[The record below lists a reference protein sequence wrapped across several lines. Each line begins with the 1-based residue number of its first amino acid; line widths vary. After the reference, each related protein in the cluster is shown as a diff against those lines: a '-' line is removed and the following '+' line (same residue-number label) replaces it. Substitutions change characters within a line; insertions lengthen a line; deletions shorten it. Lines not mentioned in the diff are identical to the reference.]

1 MGYAAVWRVRVRR
14 KAVRTG
20 VFLLLLLA
28 GLWVWTAAARTV
40 PAAAGSGLP
49 QNRAGATEEQRQ
61 AFTAALGWAVSPQPI
76 EERLVRIPREFDAV
90 YEAYNAVQLRQGLDL
105 RRHRGRLCMRYTYAL
120 QNGDEAGK
128 RRLHLLVRRGT
139 IVGGDVCALT
149 LGAAPRPLL
158 PAAREG
164 GADPL

>member
-1 MGYAAVWRVRVRR
+1 MGYAAVRRVRVRK
-14 KAVRTG
+14 KAARTG

-28 GLWVWTAAARTV
+28 GLWVWTAAARFV
-40 PAAAGSGLP
+40 PAAVQSGLP
-49 QNRAGATEEQRQ
+49 HDRAGATEAQRQ
-61 AFTAALGWAVSPQPI
+61 AFIAALGRNVLPEPI
-76 EERLVRIPREFDAV
+76 EERLVRIPREFDDV
-90 YEAYNAVQLRQGLDL
+90 YTAYNAVQLRQGLDL

-120 QNGDEAGK
+120 QAGDEAGEQ
-128 RRLHLLVRRGT
+128 RLHLLVRRGK
-139 IVGGDVCALT
+139 IIGGDVCALF